1 MLLQR
6 DDVLAAADLSSMR
19 VMGSG
24 SAPLPPAMVRG
35 WDDRGI
41 PIINFFGSNEG
52 VALVS
57 DPVAI
62 PDPEERARFFPRP
75 SLPGVEVRLVDL
87 DTRKEIDEPGHPGE
101 LCIAGP
107 TVFAGYVDG
116 DTDPFDDDG
125 FFCTGD
131 VFEWTDDGL
140 QRLHHVDRAKDIV
153 IRGGMNISAAEVEG
167 LLTAHPKVAEVAVVG
182 VADDVLGER
191 VCACVVPRPNENV
204 SLEDVVAF
212 MREQKVASYK
222 LPERLQVVEALPRNA
237 VGKVL
242 KRDLRARLTPVQR

>member
-1 MLLQR
+1 MAWPTVHGAALGPEDVLLNPFPMVNMAGIGGMLLPWLLVGCRLVQHQPFDLPTFLRQVAEERVTYTVAPPALLTMLLQR

-131 VFEWTDDGL
+131 VFEWTDERRTSSSG
-140 QRLHHVDRAKDIV
+140 
-153 IRGGMNISAAEVEG
+153 AA
-167 LLTAHPKVAEVAVVG
+167 
-182 VADDVLGER
+182 
-191 VCACVVPRPNENV
+191 
-204 SLEDVVAF
+204 
-212 MREQKVASYK
+212 
-222 LPERLQVVEALPRNA
+222 
-237 VGKVL
+237 
-242 KRDLRARLTPVQR
+242 